1 MKIQDF
7 ISSKEVEIN
16 GSTFVISKIP
26 ATKAIELQPLI
37 MQELLENGDLGL
49 AMIKPELTHKLL
61 AYSAKK
67 MDDDAWR
74 ELDSKDVID
83 SCFDNAIDLIALRM
97 EIIDYSFGF
106 LRDGSLL
113 KLLGTKGSASNQK

>member
-37 MQELLENGDLGL
+37 MQ
-49 AMIKPELTHKLL
+49 
-61 AYSAKK
+61 
-67 MDDDAWR
+67 
-74 ELDSKDVID
+74 
-83 SCFDNAIDLIALRM
+83 
-97 EIIDYSFGF
+97 
-106 LRDGSLL
+106 
-113 KLLGTKGSASNQK
+113 